1 MTPMNSFTPDTIR
14 QGDCIEILN
23 GIAESQGP
31 VADLVFADPPF
42 NIGFKYDVYEDT
54 RQYDEYYQ
62 WTHDW
67 MAACKA
73 VLKPRGSFW
82 VAIGDEYAAEVRM
95 IGRAL
100 GLTLRNWVI
109 WHYTFGQNTKAKFA
123 RSHAHLFY
131 FVKDPKH
138 FTFNDEAVRVF
149 SDRQRVYRD
158 KRANPRGKIP
168 DDVWN
173 VFPRVCGTYDEREG
187 WHPCQMPT
195 LLLNRI
201 VRACSNVGDLV
212 IDPFAGSGT
221 TLVSAKGAGRH
232 WLGTDVSDT
241 YVTEGNRRLDRTRIL
256 RDIVTGGETWAP
268 EVQAE
273 LAATYSEAAL
283 ATTTMLE
290 NPHLLKAFVG
300 FFNDRL
306 SIAGVEREYPAE
318 EVWLQLETL
327 RAKGPECPI
336 IRIHAAEPS
345 GKPRPM
351 PDLPN
356 QLPKKVK
363 DRKLTAPIQTTHRK
377 PSNRLG

>member
-1 MTPMNSFTPDTIR
+1 MSSFIPDTIR

-23 GIAESQGP
+23 GIVDAQGP

-67 MAACKA
+67 MQAATR
-73 VLKPRGSFW
+73 VLKPTGSFW

-95 IGRAL
+95 IGRSL

-123 RSHAHLFY
+123 RSHVHLFY
-131 FVKDPKH
+131 FVKDPAD
-138 FTFNDEAVRVF
+138 FTFNDDAVRVF

-158 KRANPRGKIP
+158 KRANPKGKIP

-173 VFPRVCGTYDEREG
+173 VFPRVCGTYGEREG

-221 TLVSAKGAGRH
+221 TLVSAKWAGRH
-232 WLGTDVSDT
+232 WLGTDVSQT
-241 YVTEGNRRLDRTRIL
+241 YVAQGNRRLKETRIL
-256 RDIVTGGETWAP
+256 RDVVAGGKAWAQ
-268 EVQAE
+268 EIENE
-273 LAATYSEAAL
+273 LAATYAEAAL

-290 NPHLLKAFVG
+290 TPHLLKAFVG

-306 SIAGVEREYPAE
+306 KVAGVEREYPAE
-318 EVWLQLETL
+318 EVWLHLEKL
-327 RAKGPECPI
+327 RAKGPQCPI
-336 IRIHAAEPS
+336 IRVHAVEPS
-345 GKPRPM
+345 GKPRPL
-351 PDLPN
+351 PDLPDHMP
-356 QLPKKVK
+356 QKVK
-363 DRKLTAPIQTTHRK
+363 DRKHSDPIQTTHRK
-377 PSNRLG
+377 NANRLM